1 MSRERAPLGPTLM
14 AKAAK
19 TSVEC
24 IEQLVRERY
33 GLSVRAERLLA
44 ERDEIFKLQDV
55 ESRIFILKLTSA
67 LEAPIETD
75 FLTQALLHVAR
86 TDAELPTP
94 RLVSAT
100 DGQVA
105 FRAPWG
111 DEHAPTV
118 RLFSYLPGQP
128 LHSAPRSITQTAAL
142 GSVLARLGLA
152 LREFR
157 HPGEA
162 RVLDWNVS
170 RAGRVM
176 PLLEAIYDP
185 ARRALAANC
194 MTHFTDDIEPRLLG
208 LRHQVVHNDFNPHN
222 VLVDAA
228 DPDRVT
234 GIIDF
239 GDIVHT
245 ALVNDVA
252 IGASYL
258 LTLGAQPL
266 EYPLTFVAAYHAVCP
281 LLPCELDLL
290 YDLMAARLAMTV
302 AITGWRARRDPAN
315 RAYITKNTGLASS
328 GLELLATLDRKQT
341 ARLFRRACNVEDLPG

>member
-1 MSRERAPLGPTLM
+1 MSRERTPLGATLM
-14 AKAAK
+14 AKPAK
-19 TSVEC
+19 TSIEC
-24 IEQLVRERY
+24 IEQLVLERY

-44 ERDEIFKLQDV
+44 ERDEIFKLEDV
-55 ESRIFILKLTSA
+55 ESRAFILKLTSA
-67 LEAPIETD
+67 LEAPAATD
-75 FLTQALLHVAR
+75 FVTQALLHVAR

-94 RLVSAT
+94 RLLNTT

-111 DEHAPTV
+111 DETAPTV

-128 LHSAPRSITQTAAL
+128 LHLVPRSLTQTAAL
-142 GSVLARLGLA
+142 GAVLARLGLA
-152 LREFR
+152 LQEFR
-157 HPGEA
+157 HPGEG
-162 RVLDWNVS
+162 RILDWNVS
-170 RAGRVM
+170 RAARVM

-185 ARRALAANC
+185 GRRALAANC
-194 MTHFTDDIEPRLLG
+194 MMHFTDDIEPRLPG
-208 LRHQVVHNDFNPHN
+208 LRQQVVHNDLNPHN

-252 IGASYL
+252 IGACYL

-266 EYPLTFVAAYHAVCP
+266 EYPLVFVAAYHAVCP
-281 LLPCELDLL
+281 LLPFELDLL

-302 AITGWRARRDPAN
+302 AITAWRARRDPAN
-315 RAYITKNTGLASS
+315 RAYITKNTGLAWN
-328 GLELLATLDRKQT
+328 GLELLARLDRKQT
-341 ARLFRRACNVEDLPG
+341 ACLFRRACNVEDLPR